1 MTLVVSARIRARLKA
16 HHSTEYVSFPRS
28 PDHHRAGWGVRA
40 LSRLFLVVLVVSLVQ
55 MNVPSPTAG
64 AAVLGNDYPANLA
77 NAPKDSVI
85 DPWKFYNRECTSF
98 VAWRLN
104 NTNGVAFNDFYG
116 GPQWGN
122 ASNWGV
128 AARSVGIAVDNTP
141 AVGSVAWNAT
151 NGGADG
157 SEGHVAWVANVEAN
171 GTVDIEEYNAN
182 IVGGYDIRYGLSTA
196 SFSGFIHVR
205 DLVATDPSGNP
216 SGNLELAARTSGG
229 VEVVGWAADP
239 NAGNNPV
246 SVQMLVDG
254 TPTGPI
260 GAAALPRSDVGPHGF
275 DFKVGLDGSPHRICV
290 VAYNAGV
297 GTGNTV
303 LPGCRDVPGAPTTSP
318 PPTVTVGTLGAP
330 VVGMAATPDG
340 GGYWLA
346 DAAGGVSPHG
356 DAVSFGLMA
365 GQALNSPIAH
375 IVATPDGK
383 GYWLVAGDGGTF
395 AFGDASFYG
404 SMGGQ
409 RLNAHVV
416 DLAPTKDGKGYW
428 LVASDG
434 GIFAFGDATFL
445 GSMGGAH
452 LNKPVVGIATTD
464 GGGYW
469 LVATDGGIFSFGDAH
484 FYGSTGAIAL
494 NKPVNGMAP
503 TADGKGYWLVA
514 SDGGIFAF
522 GDAAFHGST
531 GTTPPATPVVGMA
544 SNQTSSSPG
553 YWLVDAAGQ
562 VFSYNAGYFGGD

>member
-1 MTLVVSARIRARLKA
+1 MASASAMSTPSYSRQRSSQWTPGCGPTTTASPPFPTNRITMCSKRRSKLNLCATVCDWSRVPTHSFRVLHPATAGWYVVEDGMALVASARIRAKLKA

-128 AARSVGIAVDNTP
+128 AARSVGITVDNTP
-141 AVGSVAWNAT
+141 AVGWVAWNAT

-260 GAAALPRSDVGPHGF
+260 GTAALPRSDV
-275 DFKVGLDGSPHRICV
+275 
-290 VAYNAGV
+290 
-297 GTGNTV
+297 
-303 LPGCRDVPGAPTTSP
+303 
-318 PPTVTVGTLGAP
+318 
-330 VVGMAATPDG
+330 
-340 GGYWLA
+340 
-346 DAAGGVSPHG
+346 
-356 DAVSFGLMA
+356 
-365 GQALNSPIAH
+365 
-375 IVATPDGK
+375 
-383 GYWLVAGDGGTF
+383 
-395 AFGDASFYG
+395 
-404 SMGGQ
+404 
-409 RLNAHVV
+409 
-416 DLAPTKDGKGYW
+416 
-428 LVASDG
+428 
-434 GIFAFGDATFL
+434 
-445 GSMGGAH
+445 
-452 LNKPVVGIATTD
+452 
-464 GGGYW
+464 
-469 LVATDGGIFSFGDAH
+469 
-484 FYGSTGAIAL
+484 
-494 NKPVNGMAP
+494 
-503 TADGKGYWLVA
+503 
-514 SDGGIFAF
+514 
-522 GDAAFHGST
+522 
-531 GTTPPATPVVGMA
+531 
-544 SNQTSSSPG
+544 
-553 YWLVDAAGQ
+553 
-562 VFSYNAGYFGGD
+562 